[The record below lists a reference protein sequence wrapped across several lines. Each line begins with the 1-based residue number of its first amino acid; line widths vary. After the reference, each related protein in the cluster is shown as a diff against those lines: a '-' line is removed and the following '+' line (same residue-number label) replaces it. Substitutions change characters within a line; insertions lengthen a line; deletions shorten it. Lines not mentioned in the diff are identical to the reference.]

1 VSLIPR
7 SRRGSLWRF
16 AAAAVIV
23 ILFTATT
30 TAVAGL
36 LQFKQAAQE
45 IAVTP
50 AIKHAQVTIANPGAP
65 QTLLLIGSDHRA
77 GEPFRAANT
86 DTMMLVRVDPNSTT
100 INLLSLPR
108 DLKVDIPGYGI
119 AKLNAAYSLGGPNLL
134 LKTIQANGFPGLH
147 VNHMIDVNFKG
158 FSDLV
163 DAIGCVYTDVDH
175 RYYNNTATDG
185 YSSIDI
191 QPGYQ
196 RLCGANQ
203 SISGALA
210 FVRFRHLDTDIVRNA
225 RQQDFVRWAK
235 DEYSQSTLLAEHDKL
250 LKVFGENTQTDPDLH
265 TADGVENL
273 FTLLAFSAGH
283 TIKSIPFPA
292 ILLPCPSPPPGAS
305 SAVQQTPCYVTADPA
320 AEQQVFDEFMK
331 PTLPAPP
338 KPAAPA
344 ATGTTGPPAPTG
356 TTGPPAPHHTTRTPP
371 DVIGD
376 LGDGKAQAAALGNLG
391 MPIYVPGKIF
401 AGSQY
406 CTADSTACPV
416 EEGQAPAQIGI
427 AGGYPRGYLIHDE
440 SGQPH
445 VAYRMTL
452 VINSVLGEYYGIQG
466 TTWQTPPILNNPT
479 ATRFVAGKQ
488 LMLYANGGK
497 LSVVAWRTP
506 QGVYWVSN
514 TLADTIGN
522 SQMVA
527 IAASF
532 KPVP

>member
-1 VSLIPR
+1 MSVMPR

-16 AAAAVIV
+16 AAGAVIV

-36 LQFKQAAQE
+36 LQFKQAAQDLS
-45 IAVTP
+45 ANP

-77 GEPFRAANT
+77 GEPFRASNT
-86 DTMMLVRVDPNSTT
+86 DTMLLVRIDPNSTT

-108 DLKVDIPGYGI
+108 DLRVDIPGYGV

-134 LKTIQANGFPGLH
+134 LKTIRANSFPSLH

-163 DAIGCVYTDVDH
+163 DAIGCVYTDVDR
-175 RYYNNTATDG
+175 RYYNNTATDN

-191 QPGYQ
+191 RPGYQ
-196 RLCGANQ
+196 RLCGNNQ
-203 SISGALA
+203 SISGALS

-225 RQQDFVRWAK
+225 RQQDFLRWAK
-235 DEYSQSTLLAEHDKL
+235 DGYSQSTLITEHDKL
-250 LKVFGENTQTDPDLH
+250 LRIFGQNTQTDADLH
-265 TADGVENL
+265 SPDGVENL
-273 FTLLAFSAGH
+273 FTLVAFSAGH

-292 ILLPCPSPPPGAS
+292 ILLPCGPVAPGAS
-305 SAVQQTPCYVTADPA
+305 SALQQTPCYVAADPG
-320 AEQQVFDEFMK
+320 AEQHAYAEFIA
-331 PTLPAPP
+331 PTVAPP
-338 KPAAPA
+338 TPRAGSAGG
-344 ATGTTGPPAPTG
+344 ATGATGAGGPQAASSAPG
-356 TTGPPAPHHTTRTPP
+356 L
-371 DVIGD
+371 IGD
-376 LGDGKAQAAALGNLG
+376 LGDGKAQAAALGHLG
-391 MPIYVPGKIF
+391 MPIYVPGKIV

-406 CTADSTACPV
+406 CTAGSRACPV
-416 EEGQAPAQIGI
+416 EEGQAPAEIGI
-427 AGGYPRGYLIHDE
+427 SSGYPRGYMIHDQ

-452 VINSVLGEYYGIQG
+452 VINSLQGEYYGIQG
-466 TTWQTPPILNNPT
+466 MTWRSPPILGHPT

-488 LMLYANGGK
+488 LLLYANGGK
-497 LSVVAWRTP
+497 LSVVAWRTS

-514 TLADTIGN
+514 TLTDSIGN
-522 SQMVA
+522 GQMVA
-527 IAASF
+527 IAGSL
-532 KPVP
+532 KPAP

>member
-1 VSLIPR
+1 ML
-7 SRRGSLWRF
+7 
-16 AAAAVIV
+16 
-23 ILFTATT
+23 
-30 TAVAGL
+30 
-36 LQFKQAAQE
+36 
-45 IAVTP
+45 
-50 AIKHAQVTIANPGAP
+50 
-65 QTLLLIGSDHRA
+65 
-77 GEPFRAANT
+77 
-86 DTMMLVRVDPNSTT
+86 LVRIDPNSTT

-119 AKLNAAYSLGGPNLL
+119 AKLNAAYSFGGPNLL
-134 LKTIQANGFPGLH
+134 LKTIQANGFPNLH
-147 VNHMIDVNFKG
+147 VNHIIDVNFKG

-163 DAIGCVYTDVDH
+163 DAIGCVYTDVDR
-175 RYYNNTATDG
+175 RYYNNTAADG

-196 RLCGANQ
+196 RLCGDNQ

-225 RQQDFVRWAK
+225 RQQDFLRWAK
-235 DEYSQSTLLAEHDKL
+235 QGYSQSTLITEHDKL
-250 LKVFGENTQTDPDLH
+250 LRIFGANTQTDADLH
-265 TADGVENL
+265 SSDGVENL
-273 FTLLAFSAGH
+273 FNLIAFSAGH

-292 ILLPCPSPPPGAS
+292 ILLPCAPPAPGAAT
-305 SAVQQTPCYVTADPA
+305 AVQQTPCYVTADPA
-320 AEQQVFDEFMK
+320 AEQQVFNVLMK
-331 PTLPAPP
+331 PTVAAPP

-344 ATGTTGPPAPTG
+344 PTG
-356 TTGPPAPHHTTRTPP
+356 TTGPAAPRHTPSAPA
-371 DVIGD
+371 DLIGD
-376 LGDGKAQAAALGNLG
+376 LGDGKTQAAALGSLG
-391 MPIYVPGKIF
+391 MPIYVPGKIL
-401 AGSQY
+401 AGSRY